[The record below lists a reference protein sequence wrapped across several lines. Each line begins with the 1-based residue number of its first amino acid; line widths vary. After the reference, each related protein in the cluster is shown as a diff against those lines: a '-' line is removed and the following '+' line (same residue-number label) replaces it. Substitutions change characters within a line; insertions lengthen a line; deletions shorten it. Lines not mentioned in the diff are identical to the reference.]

1 LKPARWSPILEGTL
15 REHALAAV
23 AHTVAQSR
31 DQRGGSPTVA
41 DGLSGLALLVIEASR
56 ARPQLATRR
65 DAARMMQRILPLA
78 AKVPLTPS
86 LFEGYTGIGLTLEL
100 ARRAGVSRVASID
113 EIDRALLAA
122 VESFDQLPPEHA
134 PLDLIGG
141 IAGQALYACAR
152 LPRVRARRAIEAIVR
167 WLDRRSLRDA
177 DGVTWLSPP
186 RPKPKPNQVP
196 GEIYDLGIAHGIP
209 GILAVLACIV
219 ETGVA
224 VRTARRLLDGG
235 TRWVL
240 RQIHRRN
247 GSAFDIY
254 APREPGPH
262 PSDTLPPSPA
272 RLAWCYGDPG
282 AVAALLRVAH
292 VRGDAEL
299 RATAMAI
306 ADRILGIRDD
316 PSVRDAGLCHGHAG
330 LLHICNRLYQAT
342 GEPRAR
348 DAAIYW
354 AERTLVVRAGPRAI
368 IEGEVLHPSPYRALR
383 FLMGAAGSA
392 LALLAAVSPTA
403 PLWDRFLM
411 LDLPALPFRERGIA
425 PARRVVTSRSPEP
438 PASPDMARAAGRDR
452 AKRERTKMS

>member
-1 LKPARWSPILEGTL
+1 MKPARWSPILEGTL
-15 REHALAAV
+15 REQALAAV
-23 AHTVAQSR
+23 ADTVAQSR

-56 ARPQLATRR
+56 ARPQLATRG
-65 DAARMMQRILPLA
+65 DAARMMRRILPLA
-78 AKVPLTPS
+78 AQCPLTPS

-100 ARRAGVSRVASID
+100 ARRAGVSRVASAG
-113 EIDRALLAA
+113 EIDRALLTA

-134 PLDLIGG
+134 PLDLISG

-152 LPRVRARRAIEAIVR
+152 LPRVRARRAIEAIVG
-167 WLDRRSLRDA
+167 WLDRRSLAEA

-186 RPKPKPNQVP
+186 RPEPKPTQIP

-209 GILAVLACIV
+209 GILAVLARIV

-224 VRTARRLLDGG
+224 VRAARRLLDGG
-235 TRWVL
+235 TRWVR

-254 APREPGPH
+254 APREPGRH
-262 PSDTLPPSPA
+262 VGDTLPPSPA

-306 ADRILGIRDD
+306 VDRIIGIRDD

-342 GEPRAR
+342 GDRRAR

-368 IEGEVLHPSPYRALR
+368 LEGEVVHPSPYRALR

-403 PLWDRFLM
+403 PLWDRFLL
-411 LDLPALPFRERGIA
+411 LDLPPER
-425 PARRVVTSRSPEP
+425 ARRPPRPVAPPSRASRAK
-438 PASPDMARAAGRDR
+438 PAAARRTRVPAVPAMRHRRRRAA
-452 AKRERTKMS
+452 